1 MKINQVWNRMF
12 DVIKAFEM
20 ECFEG
25 LNEKLLSNSFNEAI
39 ESTNEAIKSIEASL
53 KRYKELSSAEIDQ
66 IDEMLYQETNRI
78 KKILFRNKSLIFF
91 DRQHQQKDILI
102 FNKMKNN
109 IFFGKLILVKDQFIG
124 EMGLDYL
131 NK

>member
-1 MKINQVWNRMF
+1 
-12 DVIKAFEM
+12 M